1 MDAIAAFI
9 PAARQGA
16 AQLMLHFNR
25 TCPGGESGLS
35 FPSHISPYGNPG
47 ANGATPIGD
56 FRMRWLGIWALST
69 HIWDWE

>member
-1 MDAIAAFI
+1 
-9 PAARQGA
+9 
-16 AQLMLHFNR
+16 MLHFNR